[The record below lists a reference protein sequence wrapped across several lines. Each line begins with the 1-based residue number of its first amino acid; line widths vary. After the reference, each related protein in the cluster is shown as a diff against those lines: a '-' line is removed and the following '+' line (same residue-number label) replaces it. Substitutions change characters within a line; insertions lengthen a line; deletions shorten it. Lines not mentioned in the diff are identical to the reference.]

1 MGYIKKRVRQPM
13 DPEKGKA
20 GDVPGHLRFIRSLE
34 CCACLASNHGST
46 TKVEAHHVRA
56 NLPPDEKAGLGEK
69 PSDWFAVA
77 LCRDHHGEIHNHG
90 QRTFEARYKITLLD
104 IAADAWRQSP
114 AGIRYRREHEV
125 KK

>member
-20 GDVPGHLRFIRSLE
+20 GDVPGHLRFVRSLE

-46 TKVEAHHVRA
+46 TKIEAHHVRA
-56 NLPPDEKAGLGEK
+56 GLPVGEKAGTGMK
-69 PSDWFAVA
+69 PADWFAVA
-77 LCRDHHGEIHNHG
+77 LCRDHHSEIHLRGNT
-90 QRTFEARYKITLLD
+90 TFSVRYNLNLLEV
-104 IAADAWRQSP
+104 AADAWRQSP

-125 KK
+125 KE